1 MIRNRTEI
9 QTVSNRP
16 WYRITV

>member
-9 QTVSNRP
+9 QTVSNHP